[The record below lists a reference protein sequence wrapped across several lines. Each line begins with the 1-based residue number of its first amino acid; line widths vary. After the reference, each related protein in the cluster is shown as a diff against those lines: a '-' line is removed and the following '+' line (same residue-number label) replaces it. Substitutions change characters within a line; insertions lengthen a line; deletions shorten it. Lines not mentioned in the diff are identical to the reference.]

1 MTVSL
6 RRVFGAACVAL
17 AALSFSGAEGSAQG
31 RASGVMV
38 DEVTTGPLAQTIPV
52 LGRLVPRQQGVVAA
66 LTRGPVEEVTVDVGD
81 RVERGQVIL
90 SIAKDRIIQSRE
102 LQAARLTEAQA
113 RVRTARADL
122 EIARS
127 ELQRLERLR
136 QSAAFS
142 QARFE
147 DAANEVSSRQ
157 SEVNEAVAAVASA
170 EADLAIA
177 EIDLRLS
184 DVQAPFDGVVVY
196 RQAEVG
202 SYLNIG
208 DPVVTLIN
216 DQDLEIEA
224 DVPVSRIQ
232 GLRQGRTVEAAF
244 SDTERFEA
252 FVRAVIPEENALT
265 RTRVVRFTPALAE
278 MRAQAESALA
288 ANQTV
293 TVFVPVGAA
302 RTVTSVH
309 KDAVTAQGSG
319 FVAFVVEDGKA
330 MMRPVRIGEAIG
342 GRFEVLDGLQ
352 AGELV
357 VIRGNERLRPGEA
370 VTYPGMPAAKPAE
383 GGQQAPA
390 AGTKGS

>member
-17 AALSFSGAEGSAQG
+17 AALSFSGAEAYAQG

-184 DVQAPFDGVVVY
+184 DVQAPFDGVVVH

-224 DVPVSRIQ
+224 DVPASRIQ